1 VTLSYAVLTGD
12 DIAPALDDVARLRI
26 SVFRDFPYLYDGTL
40 EYERDYLAKFSKA
53 EGAIIVAAL
62 WDRKI
67 VGAST
72 GCLLRSEHQEFI
84 APFQSRGLNIN
95 EIFYCAESVLLPE
108 HRGKGAGP
116 RFFALRES
124 HARGLGMKQSTFCAV
139 QRSVDHSARPDGYK
153 PLDLFWQR
161 QGYEK
166 VDGLTATFSWKDVG
180 VDHETSKPMQ
190 FWMKPL

>member
-1 VTLSYAVLTGD
+1 VTLSYAVLKGD

-26 SVFRDFPYLYDGTL
+26 NVFRGFPYLYDGTL
-40 EYERDYLAKFSKA
+40 NYERDYLAKFSKA

-72 GCLLRSEHQEFI
+72 GCLLKSEHDEFI
-84 APFQSRGLNIN
+84 APFRMRSININ

-108 HRGKGAGP
+108 HRGRGAGP

-124 HARGLGMKQSTFCAV
+124 HARGLGMKHAAFCAV
-139 QRSVDHSARPDGYK
+139 ERPVEHPARPADYK
-153 PLDLFWQR
+153 PLDVFWQR

-166 VDGLTATFSWKDVG
+166 VDGLTTTFSWKDVG
-180 VDHETSKPMQ
+180 VDHETPKPMQ
-190 FWMKPL
+190 FWMKSL